1 MNHKVEYSLPPNGQ
15 RPPFELDQAVEII
28 LNLNVA
34 TDLSSLV
41 SRELI
46 LMLISV
52 RQPWKIKKLHILD
65 FFYEEI

>member
-1 MNHKVEYSLPPNGQ
+1 MYFQLYLNSSRHTMKHEIEYSLPPNGQ
-15 RPPFELDQAVEII
+15 RPRFELDQVVEII
-28 LNLNVA
+28 LSLNVA

-52 RQPWKIKKLHILD
+52 RQP
-65 FFYEEI
+65 